1 VDFRSRAN
9 TAKWLDFGHMIRQE
23 HTREVWG

>member
-9 TAKWLDFGHMIRQE
+9 TARWLDFGPMIRWVY
-23 HTREVWG
+23 TREVWG

>member
-9 TAKWLDFGHMIRQE
+9 ALMWLELGHMIRGE
-23 HTREVWG
+23 HTQEVWG

>member
-9 TAKWLDFGHMIRQE
+9 TTWWLDFGHMIRWE
-23 HTREVWG
+23 HTREVGG